1 MDEFALTISVS
12 SETLL
17 DQLPAATWT
26 VDPDLR
32 LTSWNGGGL
41 VPPGAAPDIR
51 PGQSVTAILHAY
63 GIDSAALAA
72 HTRTLQG
79 ATTSL
84 SVRGA
89 AGREFKVS
97 LSPLRGSRDHV
108 IGVVGVAVEV
118 TDEARANE
126 STRREAAF
134 RRALS
139 TFFGHTVRHKVDAA
153 FYQQVLAAAL
163 DMVPGTQAGS
173 FWRRNDDGNYQAM
186 AALGFELAALEG
198 VTLTAAELSRAE
210 PGHDTRLASRVQQ
223 ETSDPAPRQ
232 RRPPA
237 PVGVV
242 RATLSV
248 PVMLHDEAVAY
259 LYLHSFDR
267 GDAFDAQAHEF
278 VQLFANELAALFNHV
293 QLQETLREQ
302 RSRLERFVTEYKAL
316 AEFSAEIETIH
327 DTDELVEY
335 GTERLLRAFEFDTAM
350 FTEVR
355 DGAVHFERLRGRTTE
370 ELIRTLRTPQPLGA
384 GVSGRVAVTGEALYV
399 DDYPTWEARHEPYLP
414 TGVQSILA
422 LPVRKHGQVLHTLA
436 FATLNR
442 RAALDENA
450 VRIAGAFVKRLENA
464 FERTQHLD
472 EIKAT
477 REATFRSLGVAL
489 EYRDLE
495 TRGHTDRVVN
505 LSRSFATAVGLDP
518 EQRRALAW
526 GAYLHDIGK
535 VAVPDAILL
544 KPGKLTTEEYDVI
557 RKHTLFGVEM
567 LRDMA
572 FLPADTV
579 AVVRSHHERW
589 DGSGYPDGLA
599 GESIPLLARMFSL
612 VDVYDALTSERPYKP
627 AWTHADAVAELQKQ
641 AGAQFDPRLVPL
653 FLAALAE
660 TAA

>member
-79 ATTSL
+79 AATSL
-84 SVRGA
+84 SVRA
-89 AGREFKVS
+89 AAREFKVS

-118 TDEARANE
+118 TAEARENE
-126 STRREAAF
+126 RTRREAAF
-134 RRALS
+134 GRALS

-163 DMVPGTQAGS
+163 DMVPGAQAGS

-198 VTLTAAELSRAE
+198 VTLTAAELSRTE
-210 PGHDTRLASRVQQ
+210 PGHDTRLASRAQQ

-278 VQLFANELAALFNHV
+278 VQLFANELAALFDYV
-293 QLQETLREQ
+293 QLQVTLRKE
-302 RSRLERFVTEYKAL
+302 RSRLARSVAEYKAL

-355 DGAVHFERLRGRTTE
+355 DGAVHYERLRGGTTE
-370 ELIRTLRTPQPLGA
+370 E
-384 GVSGRVAVTGEALYV
+384 S
-399 DDYPTWEARHEPYLP
+399 W
-414 TGVQSILA
+414 
-422 LPVRKHGQVLHTLA
+422 
-436 FATLNR
+436 
-442 RAALDENA
+442 
-450 VRIAGAFVKRLENA
+450 
-464 FERTQHLD
+464 
-472 EIKAT
+472 
-477 REATFRSLGVAL
+477 
-489 EYRDLE
+489 
-495 TRGHTDRVVN
+495 GH
-505 LSRSFATAVGLDP
+505 SR
-518 EQRRALAW
+518 
-526 GAYLHDIGK
+526 
-535 VAVPDAILL
+535 
-544 KPGKLTTEEYDVI
+544 
-557 RKHTLFGVEM
+557 
-567 LRDMA
+567 
-572 FLPADTV
+572 
-579 AVVRSHHERW
+579 
-589 DGSGYPDGLA
+589 
-599 GESIPLLARMFSL
+599 
-612 VDVYDALTSERPYKP
+612 
-627 AWTHADAVAELQKQ
+627 
-641 AGAQFDPRLVPL
+641 
-653 FLAALAE
+653 
-660 TAA
+660 